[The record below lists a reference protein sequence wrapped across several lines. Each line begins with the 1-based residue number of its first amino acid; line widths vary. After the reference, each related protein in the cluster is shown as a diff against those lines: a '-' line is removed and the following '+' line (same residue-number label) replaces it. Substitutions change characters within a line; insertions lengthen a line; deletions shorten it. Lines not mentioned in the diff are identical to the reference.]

1 MPSNIANENISD
13 IKIGTTSIDSIYQGI
28 NQVFPNTRQIS
39 SLAFTDTSSLTNSGG
54 TRVLRVG
61 GQTGAAFNLAGS
73 QGASTPG
80 SQVLSSALQDF
91 NVTISANS
99 TCGAGARTPTITV
112 TALGDTALA
121 GGLSNT
127 VTLSQA
133 AGPSFT
139 IYSPTGSTSYSVS
152 KVNYPG
158 TTYAGP
164 GTSITVTHSYNGNGY
179 PGRYDGHIS
188 GGGIVSASNGGTG
201 GNFTNVV
208 WTGSSIGSANR
219 GVNGYSNGYWSPSG
233 WSTQYPSSPTTGSGS
248 FSETFTLSAAG
259 QSSISLSSVALFL
272 YLNGSPSGCQRMY
285 NTATTSGSVSGTY
298 VTVNF

>member
-80 SQVLSSALQDF
+80 SQVLSSASQDF

-133 AGPSFT
+133 AGPTFT

-164 GTSITVTHSYNGNGY
+164 GTSISVTHSYNGNGY
-179 PGRYDGHIS
+179 PGRYDGYIGSSNIVSVAS
-188 GGGIVSASNGGTG
+188 GGSG
-201 GNFTNVV
+201 GNFTNVT
-208 WTGSSIGSANR
+208 WTGSSIGARNLGS
-219 GVNGYSNGYWSPSG
+219 NGYSYGYWSPNG
-233 WSTQYPSSPTTGSGS
+233 WGTYTPSSATTGSGS

-259 QSSISLSSVALFL
+259 QSSISLSSVNLFL
-272 YLNGSPSGCQRMY
+272 YLNGQPSGCQRMY
-285 NTATTSGSVSGTY
+285 NSSTTSGTVSGTY

>member
-164 GTSITVTHSYNGNGY
+164 GTSISITHSYNGNGY
-179 PGRYDGHIS
+179 PGRYDGYIS
-188 GGGIVSASNGGTG
+188 GGGVVSVANGGSG
-201 GNFTNVV
+201 GNQFNTV
-208 WTGSSIGSANR
+208 WTGSSIGARSNTA
-219 GVNGYSNGYWSPSG
+219 YSYGYWSPSG
-233 WSTQYPSSPTTGSGS
+233 WSTQTPSSPTTGSGS
-248 FSETFTLSAAG
+248 FSETFTLSATG
-259 QSSISLSSVALFL
+259 QSSIALGHINIFL

-285 NTATTSGSVSGTY
+285 NSSTTSGSVSGSY

>member
-1 MPSNIANENISD
+1 MPSNIANENITD

-54 TRVLRVG
+54 TRVLRIG
-61 GQTGAAFNLAGS
+61 GQTGAAFNLAGT

-80 SQVLSSALQDF
+80 SQVLSSASQDF

-112 TALGDTALA
+112 SPLGDTALA

-133 AGPSFT
+133 AGPSFD
-139 IYSPTGSTSYSVS
+139 IYTPTGSTSYSVN

-164 GTSITVTHSYNGNGY
+164 GTSISVSHYYNGNGY
-179 PGRYDGHIS
+179 PGRYDGYISSGNVVSVSS
-188 GGGIVSASNGGTG
+188 GGAG
-201 GNFTNVV
+201 GNFTNVA
-208 WTGSSIGSANR
+208 WTGSSIGARNLGST
-219 GVNGYSNGYWSPSG
+219 GYSYGYWSPSG
-233 WSTQYPSSPTTGSGS
+233 WGTYTPSSATTGSGG

-259 QSSISLSSVALFL
+259 QSSIALSSAIIGL
-272 YLNGSPSGCQRMY
+272 YLNGQPSGCQRMY
-285 NTATTSGSVSGTY
+285 TSSQTSGSVSGTY
-298 VTVNF
+298 VTINF